1 MGSTTGGGVDAVKVA
16 LLTIASVTAFA
27 GNSVLC
33 RLALLAPGEG
43 AAPID
48 PLSFTAV
55 RLAAGALV
63 LSPVL
68 VATRGKWRDA
78 GASWGGVAALTVY
91 AVAFSL
97 SYVTLPAGIG
107 ALLLFG
113 LVQITMV
120 GAGLLGGERL
130 GPVRGAGMLT
140 AAGGV
145 VLLVAPT
152 GGLLAGA
159 DVDPRG
165 AALMAAAG
173 VAWGA
178 YSLAGRGQPRPVRLT
193 AVNFALCLPLATLLL
208 VLSSREWSTEGLL
221 LAAASGAITSGAGYA
236 IWYAALS
243 GHTATSAAVVQLT
256 VPVLAAA
263 GGVVWLD
270 EAVTPRSVAATALVL
285 GGVAV
290 ALLAGARHRATA
302 RR

>member
-1 MGSTTGGGVDAVKVA
+1 MRVAV
-16 LLTIASVTAFA
+16 LTIASLAAFA

-33 RLALLAPGEG
+33 RLALLAPEG
-43 AAPID
+43 GQAPID
-48 PLSFTAV
+48 PLAFTAV
-55 RLAAGALV
+55 RLGAGALA

-68 VATRGKWRDA
+68 LAARGGWRGA
-78 GASWGGVAALTVY
+78 GASWGGVVALGVY

-97 SYVTLPAGIG
+97 SYVTLPAGVG

-113 LVQITMV
+113 LVQLTMV
-120 GAGLLGGERL
+120 GAGLASGERL
-130 GPVRGAGMLT
+130 GAVRGLGMLG
-140 AAGGV
+140 AVGGV

-152 GGLLAGA
+152 EGLLAGT

-165 AALMAAAG
+165 AALMAVAG

-193 AVNFALCLPLATLLL
+193 AVNFALALPLATLLL
-208 VLSSREWSTEGLL
+208 ALSAREWTAHGLL
-221 LAAASGAITSGAGYA
+221 LAATSGAVTSGAGYA
-236 IWYAALS
+236 LWYAALS
-243 GHTATSAAVVQLT
+243 GHTRTTAAVVQLT

-290 ALLAGARHRATA
+290 ALLAGARGAGSRSTISGSAGPMG
-302 RR
+302 R

>member
-1 MGSTTGGGVDAVKVA
+1 MESADGRGVGAVKVA

-33 RLALLAPGEG
+33 RLALLAPEEG
-43 AAPID
+43 PAPID

-55 RLAAGALV
+55 RLAAGALA

-68 VATRGKWRDA
+68 VATRGQWREA
-78 GASWGGVAALTVY
+78 GASWGGVAALSAY

-113 LVQITMV
+113 LVQLTMV
-120 GAGLLGGERL
+120 GAGLFTGERL
-130 GPVRGAGMLT
+130 GLVRGAGMLT

-152 GGLLAGA
+152 EGLLAGT

-165 AALMAAAG
+165 AALMAVAG

-193 AVNFALCLPLATLLL
+193 ALNFALCLPLAALLL
-208 VLSSREWSTEGLL
+208 VLSSREWSPEGLL

-263 GGVVWLD
+263 GGVVWLG
-270 EAVTPRSVAATALVL
+270 ETVTPRSVAATALVL
-285 GGVAV
+285 GGVAA